1 MTLYSKSKQVTGY
14 CIETVQTIE
23 ICGFFYRK
31 KDIIGKKSR
40 KSMWQNENSFAN
52 TVKVEFHCKGL

>member
-23 ICGFFYRK
+23 IGGFFYRK
-31 KDIIGKKSR
+31 KDTIGKNSR
-40 KSMWQNENSFAN
+40 KAISQNEITDDFLNQMP
-52 TVKVEFHCKGL
+52 